1 MHLVALPHYLR
12 SELDLYFYALRFLT
26 TNTPTHNSMD
36 EIKRLREDRQKPFF
50 EDDDAVMADV
60 SEMQALNDDE
70 RQNLPQ
76 DSYTAPQE
84 FLNETVSLQAVD
96 ELQANESNKSI
107 YNRANDYKRKRLDRQ
122 EADDDEKDLSYKE
135 RLALRDLER
144 DEKRVQEAIRKKE
157 EANGTSQKEQDELR
171 KFERAQTPP
180 RVGPRVR
187 KGRSD
192 KPVTEDSGE
201 RGRKRKS
208 RWDVPDEK
216 EAETSTTS
224 KITDEFL
231 ASVLPSEG
239 YTVLTPPAS
248 YKPLI
253 KSKVT
258 VKIEGYS
265 IPGGSTET
273 AVDRALAIQAAVP
286 SADAIPGVGD
296 LAYFKESDMK
306 YFGALIKQQ
315 DAEEQGLLSAREMK
329 ERQVMRLILKIKN
342 GSPQMRKQ
350 AMRQLTDSARSL
362 GPEALFS
369 QIIPL
374 FRERSL
380 EDTERH
386 WLVKVVD
393 RVLFKLGDLVRP
405 YTPRLLSVI
414 EPLLIDEDY
423 FTRVEGRELVANI
436 SKAAGL
442 PHMIST
448 LRPNVGHADEFVRNT
463 TARSFAIV
471 ASALGVPAL
480 VPFIKAVC
488 KSKKS
493 WEARHTG
500 AKIVQQI
507 AILIGCTVLPYLG
520 SLVDC
525 IGDGLTD
532 DNPKVR
538 QMTAQAL
545 AALAEAAAPY
555 GIESFENVLEPLW
568 LGVREQRGKH
578 LVAFLKAIGYIIP
591 LMNPDYADYYTK
603 EVMAVVLREFYSPDE
618 EMKRVVLEVVTQC
631 ARSEGVTARYIRVE
645 VLPTYFKCFWT
656 RRMAS
661 DRVCYKLIL
670 STTVELANKVGT
682 AEIVD
687 RVANHL
693 KDESDHFRRLTMET
707 IDKVVANLGI
717 ADIEAGSK
725 LETRLVD
732 GILTAFQLQSPA
744 ANANRADSIVMLRGF
759 GTVIQA
765 LDTRAAPYFSQITS
779 SVLFRL
785 SNKSPIV
792 RSQAADLIGQI
803 AGVMKNCGEDEALNK
818 LGQILY
824 EQLGEEYPEALG
836 SLLGALKAIVAVVG
850 LASMTPPIRDLLPR
864 LTPILRNR
872 HEKVQE
878 NTIDLVGRI
887 ADRGPEYVSAR
898 EWMRICF
905 ELIDL
910 LKAHKKTIQKAA
922 NNTFGYIAKA
932 IGPQDVL
939 ATLLSNLRVQERQS
953 RVCTAVAIGIV
964 AETCSPFT
972 VLPALMNEYRVPEI
986 NVQNGVLKA
995 MTFMF
1000 EYIGDMA
1007 KDYIYAVAPLLE
1019 DALTD
1024 RDHVH
1029 RQTAATVVRHLA
1041 INCVGLGAE
1050 DAMVHFLN
1058 LLIPNI
1064 YETSPHVI
1072 VRILDAIEGI
1082 RLCLGPGLVLNYIWA
1097 GLFHAAR
1104 KVRDPFWKA
1113 YNSAYIDNVDAMTP
1127 YYPDM
1132 PEDDEFYRHELDLWV

>member
-1 MHLVALPHYLR
+1 
-12 SELDLYFYALRFLT
+12 
-26 TNTPTHNSMD
+26 
-36 EIKRLREDRQKPFF
+36 
-50 EDDDAVMADV
+50 
-60 SEMQALNDDE
+60 
-70 RQNLPQ
+70 
-76 DSYTAPQE
+76 
-84 FLNETVSLQAVD
+84 
-96 ELQANESNKSI
+96 
-107 YNRANDYKRKRLDRQ
+107 
-122 EADDDEKDLSYKE
+122 
-135 RLALRDLER
+135 
-144 DEKRVQEAIRKKE
+144 
-157 EANGTSQKEQDELR
+157 
-171 KFERAQTPP
+171 
-180 RVGPRVR
+180 
-187 KGRSD
+187 
-192 KPVTEDSGE
+192 
-201 RGRKRKS
+201 
-208 RWDVPDEK
+208 
-216 EAETSTTS
+216 
-224 KITDEFL
+224 
-231 ASVLPSEG
+231 
-239 YTVLTPPAS
+239 
-248 YKPLI
+248 
-253 KSKVT
+253 
-258 VKIEGYS
+258 
-265 IPGGSTET
+265 
-273 AVDRALAIQAAVP
+273 
-286 SADAIPGVGD
+286 
-296 LAYFKESDMK
+296 
-306 YFGALIKQQ
+306 
-315 DAEEQGLLSAREMK
+315 
-329 ERQVMRLILKIKN
+329 MRLILKIKN

-350 AMRQLTDSARSL
+350 AIRQLTDSARSL
-362 GPEALFS
+362 GPEALFA

-393 RVLFKLGDLVRP
+393 RVLFKLDDLVRP
-405 YTPRLLSVI
+405 YTPRLLSVV

-436 SKAAGL
+436 AKAAGL

-507 AILIGCTVLPYLG
+507 AILIGCTVLPYLS

-538 QMTAQAL
+538 QMTALAL
-545 AALAEAAAPY
+545 ASLAEAAAPY
-555 GIESFENVLEPLW
+555 GIESFSDVLEPLW

-591 LMNPDYADYYTK
+591 LMNPEYADHYTK
-603 EVMAVVLREFYSPDE
+603 EVMSVVLREFYSPDD
-618 EMKRVVLEVVTQC
+618 EMKRVVLEVVSQC
-631 ARSEGVTARYIRVE
+631 AKSEGVTARYLRVE
-645 VLPTYFKCFWT
+645 VLPTYFKCFWS
-656 RRMAS
+656 RRMAA
-661 DRVCYKLIL
+661 DRVCYRLIL

-687 RVANHL
+687 RTTNHL
-693 KDESDHFRRLTMET
+693 KDEGDAFRRLTMET

-732 GILTAFQLQSPA
+732 GILTAFQLQSPVA
-744 ANANRADSIVMLRGF
+744 GANRADSIVMLRGF

-765 LDTRAAPYFSQITS
+765 LDTRAAPYFAQITS

-836 SLLGALKAIVAVVG
+836 SILGALKSIVTVVG

-910 LKAHKKTIQKAA
+910 LKAHKKGIQRAA

-1007 KDYIYAVAPLLE
+1007 KDYIHAIAPLLE

-1050 DAMVHFLN
+1050 DSMIHFLN

-1072 VRILDAIEGI
+1072 IRILDAIEGV
-1082 RLCLGPGLVLNYIWA
+1082 RMCLGPGLVLNYIWA

-1113 YNSAYIDNVDAMTP
+1113 YNSAYIENVDGMVP
-1127 YYPDM
+1127 YYPEM
-1132 PEDDEFYRHELDLWV
+1132 PEEDEFYRHEMDLWV